1 MFFRWKFRYQLAAA
15 LAFDYLTI
23 GLATAAGFIHP
34 QWWLVVLMP
43 LYALAFACG
52 LVFFLFVIGYLVLVV
67 RALYIS
73 QPEKHKQNG

>member
-1 MFFRWKFRYQLAAA
+1 MLPIKFRFQLAAA

-23 GLATAAGFIHP
+23 GLASACGFIHAP
-34 QWWLVVLMP
+34 LWLCVFMP

-52 LVFFLFVIGYLVLVV
+52 LVFLLFVLGYVALVV

-73 QPEKHKQNG
+73 QTEKSKPNG